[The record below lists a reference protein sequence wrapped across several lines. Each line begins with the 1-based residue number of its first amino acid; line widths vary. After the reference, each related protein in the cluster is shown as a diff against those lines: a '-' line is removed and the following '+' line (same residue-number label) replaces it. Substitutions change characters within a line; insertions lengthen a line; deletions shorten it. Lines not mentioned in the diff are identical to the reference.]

1 MKECLLYETKD
12 NHLVRCKAC
21 SHFCI
26 INEGK
31 RGICGVRKN
40 IKGKLY
46 SLVYGKAIGLA
57 IDPVEKKPLFHFLPG
72 KEVLSFGTVGCNFR
86 CDFCQNFEM
95 SQEPKDD
102 NDNENTEKIKKE
114 DKNNKEEYSV
124 GGKDISPKHIVE
136 YALEN
141 KIPMIAYTYNEPA
154 VFIEY
159 ALETAKLAK
168 KNGIKNIYVT
178 NGYESEEALQLMKP
192 YIDAMNIDLKSF
204 SDKFYNKLCGAKL
217 QPVLDTI
224 KRAHEA
230 GIWIEITTLVI
241 PGENDSKE
249 ELEQIANFIASLEKN
264 KQGINGKRIPWH
276 ISRFFPMY
284 KMQDTEI
291 TPESKLKEAYDI
303 GRKAGLKYV
312 YVGNIILEGKENTYC
327 PICNSIVIERSRYQL
342 GNINIKEGR
351 CIKCQRKISGIFL

>member
-1 MKECLLYETKD
+1 MKECLLYEQKD
-12 NHLVRCKAC
+12 NNLVKCKAC
-21 SHFCI
+21 SHYCI
-26 INEGK
+26 IADGK

-40 IKGKLY
+40 IKGELF
-46 SLVYGKAIGLA
+46 SLVYGKALGLA

-86 CDFCQNFEM
+86 CTFCQNSDM
-95 SQEPKDD
+95 SQAPK
-102 NDNENTEKIKKE
+102 ENS
-114 DKNNKEEYSV
+114 DKNEKDNNDDIDEYEVTGKE
-124 GGKDISPKHIVE
+124 ILPKHIIE
-136 YALEN
+136 HAKEN
-141 KIPMIAYTYNEPA
+141 NITMIAYTYNEPA

-178 NGYESEEALQLMKP
+178 NGYESEEALELMKP
-192 YIDAMNIDLKSF
+192 YIDAVNIDLKSF
-204 SDKFYNKLCGAKL
+204 SEKFYNKLCGAKL

-224 KRAHEA
+224 KRVHEA
-230 GIWIEITTLVI
+230 GIWMEITTLVI

-249 ELEQIANFIASLEKN
+249 ELEKIAKFITSLEKN
-264 KQGINGKRIPWH
+264 KNDVKGTSIPWH

-284 KMQDTEI
+284 KMKNTEI
-291 TPESKLKEAYDI
+291 TPESKLKEAFEI
-303 GRKAGLKYV
+303 GKKAGLKYV

-327 PICNSIVIERSRYQL
+327 PICNNIAIERSRYQL

-351 CIKCQRKISGIFL
+351 CIKCERKIPGIFL